1 MSFMRSKA
9 HTMINC
15 FLYWIVYCWY
25 VALCLVFQVECAACT
40 LDTAIYLGTTC
51 AASSATAV
59 LTATTTLGARMT
71 EGSGFRDFTQI
82 QSSLHK
88 YLTLFDIIW
97 HYLTF
102 RMPMCPVSLVDRL
115 MGSNIR
121 CIDFSN
127 RCPWLHLHT
136 IRDDSW
142 RFRPIDSLSLCF
154 SWKHWWM
161 DDDSSF
167 APVTMTLSPATLG
180 LRLKL
185 WNRGMT
191 KGWTDEGHLTSV
203 IHQLSLDKYIQI
215 WL

>member
-1 MSFMRSKA
+1 MLVGHCHLFGNDLCCKQR
-9 HTMINC
+9 NC
-15 FLYWIVYCWY
+15 SPHSNYYSRCENCRGKQR
-25 VALCLVFQVECAACT
+25 LCPNPKQLAQV
-40 LDTAIYLGTTC
+40 
-51 AASSATAV
+51 
-59 LTATTTLGARMT
+59 
-71 EGSGFRDFTQI
+71 
-82 QSSLHK
+82 
-88 YLTLFDIIW
+88 FDIIW
-97 HYLTF
+97 HCLTF

-115 MGSNIR
+115 MGSNIW

-142 RFRPIDSLSLCF
+142 RFRPSDFLSLCF

-203 IHQLSLDKYIQI
+203 ISWQICWNMKYD
-215 WL
+215 